1 MMIYSICGV
10 VLTKKDGFAVV
21 EVNAIGYKIF
31 FPVRVMETLPSIHEE
46 VRVFCHLRVRED
58 AHELYGFLRE
68 TELAFF
74 EKLLTVNGVGP
85 KSALA
90 IMALASSDELA
101 AAINEGKPDM
111 LTRASGVGRKTAER
125 VVLELRG
132 KLPIIHSE
140 DMVRRME
147 SDMDIEEALMGLGYS
162 RAQAKKAI
170 IDLPAG
176 LHGLEARLRAALKE
190 LKK

>member
-1 MMIYSICGV
+1 MIYSIFGV
-10 VLTKKDGFAVV
+10 VSVKKEGFAVV
-21 EVNAIGYKIF
+21 EANNIGYKIF
-31 FPVRVMETLPSIHEE
+31 FPVRIMEALPAVHEE
-46 VRVFCHLRVRED
+46 VRVFCHVQVRED

-68 TELAFF
+68 GELAFF

-111 LTRASGVGRKTAER
+111 LMRASGVGRKTAER

-140 DMVRRME
+140 DTVRRME

-162 RAQAKKAI
+162 RGQAKKVI
-170 IDLPAG
+170 TDLDPSIQG
-176 LHGLEARLRAALKE
+176 VEARLRAALK
-190 LKK
+190 LIKK

>member
-1 MMIYSICGV
+1 MLYSIFGV
-10 VLTKKDGFAVV
+10 VSMKKEGFAVV
-21 EVNAIGYKIF
+21 EANNIGYKIF
-31 FPVRVMETLPSIHEE
+31 FPVRVMEALPAIHEE
-46 VRVFCHLRVRED
+46 IRVFCHMQVRED

-68 TELAFF
+68 SELAFF

-140 DMVRRME
+140 DTVRRME

-162 RAQAKKAI
+162 RGQAKKVIA
-170 IDLPAG
+170 DLDPG
-176 LHGLEARLRAALKE
+176 IQGVEARLRAALK
-190 LKK
+190 LIKK

>member
-1 MMIYSICGV
+1 MIYSIFGV
-10 VLTKKDGFAVV
+10 VSMKKEGFAVV
-21 EVNAIGYKIF
+21 EANNIGYKIF
-31 FPVRVMETLPSIHEE
+31 FPVRIMEALPAPHEE
-46 VRVFCHLRVRED
+46 VRVFCHLQVRED

-68 TELAFF
+68 SELAFF

-140 DMVRRME
+140 DTVRRME
-147 SDMDIEEALMGLGYS
+147 SDRDIEEALMGLGYS
-162 RAQAKKAI
+162 RGQARKVIA
-170 IDLPAG
+170 DLDPRIQG
-176 LHGLEARLRAALKE
+176 VEARLRAALK
-190 LKK
+190 LIKK

>member
-1 MMIYSICGV
+1 MIYSIFGV
-10 VLTKKDGFAVV
+10 VSVKKEGFAVV
-21 EVNAIGYKIF
+21 ETNNIGYKIF
-31 FPVRVMETLPSIHEE
+31 FPVRIMEALPAVHEE
-46 VRVFCHLRVRED
+46 VRVFCHVQVRED

-68 TELAFF
+68 GELAFF

-111 LTRASGVGRKTAER
+111 LMRASGVGRKTAER

-140 DMVRRME
+140 DTVRRME

-162 RAQAKKAI
+162 RGQAKKVIA
-170 IDLPAG
+170 DLDPSI
-176 LHGLEARLRAALKE
+176 HGVEDRLRAALK
-190 LKK
+190 LIKK

>member
-1 MMIYSICGV
+1 MIYSISGV
-10 VLTKKDGFAVV
+10 VLVKKETFAVV
-21 EVNAIGYKIF
+21 EANAIGYKIF
-31 FPVRVMETLPSIHEE
+31 FPVRIMEALPAAGEG
-46 VRVFCHLRVRED
+46 VCVFCHLQVRED

-68 TELAFF
+68 SELVFF

-90 IMALASSDELA
+90 IMALAPSDELA

-132 KLPIIHSE
+132 KLPILHSE
-140 DMVRRME
+140 DTVRRME

-162 RAQAKKAI
+162 RPQAKKAI
-170 IDLPAG
+170 DGLPAG
-176 LHGLEARLRAALKE
+176 MHGLEARLRAALKE

>member
-1 MMIYSICGV
+1 MIYSIFGV
-10 VLTKKDGFAVV
+10 VAVKKEGFAVV
-21 EVNAIGYKIF
+21 EANDIGYKIF
-31 FPVRVMETLPSIHEE
+31 FPVRVMETLPAIHEE

-58 AHELYGFLRE
+58 AHELYGFLCE
-68 TELAFF
+68 SELSFF

-85 KSALA
+85 RSALA

-132 KLPIIHSE
+132 KLPILHSE
-140 DMVRRME
+140 DTVRRMA

-162 RAQAKKAI
+162 RGQAKKVIA
-170 IDLPAG
+170 DLDPSIQG
-176 LHGLEARLRAALKE
+176 VEARLRAALK
-190 LKK
+190 LIKK